1 MATIVFP
8 PSLRISGPEG
18 EGLPTIRFSA
28 SKKGKRVGPF
38 ENVQLYMPAGLQ
50 FQDSAQYNNIDL
62 GVISAARRAT
72 NNITRGNNL
81 ETGFSDEELKV
92 AGLKLA
98 DQFGLDSSLIGAEQ
112 LAQGV
117 AFNPQ
122 TALAFEG
129 VNLRTFTFQFT
140 LVPESEKESKDIR
153 NIESFFRKYLYPE
166 ANGFIMEYPP
176 IFSIRFFDGQSDR
189 ESRYMPMIHDSYL
202 TGVDVQINPEG
213 NSFHRNSD
221 GYAPTA
227 TQISLSFA
235 EGRMLSR
242 HDIYNKTGLEYNY
255 DRPNSA
261 GITAESIPPAEESGG
276 QG

>member
-1 MATIVFP
+1 MTTVVFP
-8 PSLRISGPEG
+8 PSLRTSGPEG

-28 SKKGKRVGPF
+28 SKRGATVGEF
-38 ENVQLYMPAGLQ
+38 ENVQLYMPSGLQ
-50 FQDSAQYNNIDL
+50 FQDSATYNNIDL
-62 GVISAARRAT
+62 GVISAARRGINAT
-72 NNITRGNNL
+72 KSGTSL
-81 ETGFSDEELKV
+81 EKEFSGADELMV

-112 LAQGV
+112 LARGV

-129 VNLRTFTFQFT
+129 VNLRTFSFAFT

-153 NIESFFRKYLYPE
+153 DIESFFRKYLYPR
-166 ANGFIMEYPP
+166 ATGFVMHYPP
-176 IFSIRFFDGQSDR
+176 IFSIRFFDGQSDK

-202 TGVDVQINPEG
+202 TGLDVQINPSG

-227 TQISLSFA
+227 TQITLSFA

-242 HDIYNKTGLEYNY
+242 HDIYHKTGLEYNY

-261 GITAESIPPAEESGG
+261 GITAESIPPVEEGEG
-276 QG
+276 

>member
-1 MATIVFP
+1 MATITFP
-8 PSLRISGPEG
+8 PSLRTSGPDG

-28 SKKGKRVGPF
+28 SKKGASVGEF
-38 ENVQLYMPAGLQ
+38 ENVQLYMPSGLQ
-50 FQDSAQYNNIDL
+50 FQDSASYNNIDL
-62 GVISAARRAT
+62 GVIQAAKSLVQQKDGT
-72 NNITRGNNL
+72 NVLGNGL
-81 ETGFSDEELKV
+81 TEDQISV

-98 DQFGLDSSLIGAEQ
+98 DKLGADQSLTGATA
-112 LAQGV
+112 LGQGI

-129 VNLRTFTFQFT
+129 VNLRTFSFAFT
-140 LVPESEKESKDIR
+140 LVPESEKDSKSIR

-166 ANGFIMEYPP
+166 VTGFVAKYPP
-176 IFSIRFFDGQSDR
+176 IFSIRFYDGRSDI

-202 TGVDVQINPEG
+202 TGMDLQINPEG
-213 NSFHRNSD
+213 NSFHRTSN

-227 TQISLSFA
+227 TQLTLSFA

-242 HDIYNKTGLEYNY
+242 HDIYKEKGLEYDY

-261 GITAESIPPAEESGG
+261 GITAETSGG
-276 QG
+276 E

>member
-1 MATIVFP
+1 MATITFP
-8 PSLRISGPEG
+8 PSLRTSGPNG

-28 SKKGKRVGPF
+28 SKKGVGVGEF
-38 ENVQLYMPAGLQ
+38 ENVQLYMPQGLQ

-62 GVISAARRAT
+62 GVIQAARQIGNTAT
-72 NNITRGNNL
+72 SGKEFKDAVNP
-81 ETGFSDEELKV
+81 DQVMV

-98 DQFGLDSSLIGAEQ
+98 DKLGADQ
-112 LAQGV
+112 SVTGSQALAQGV

-129 VNLRTFTFQFT
+129 VNLRTFSFAFT
-140 LVPESEKESKDIR
+140 LVPESEKESKSIR
-153 NIESFFRKYLYPE
+153 DIESFFRKYLYPE
-166 ANGFIMEYPP
+166 VTGFVARYPP
-176 IFSIRFFDGQSDR
+176 IFSIRFYDGQSDT
-189 ESRYMPMIHDSYL
+189 ESRYLPMIHDSYL

-227 TQISLSFA
+227 VQLTLSFA

-242 HDIYNKTGLEYNY
+242 HDIYRKDSLEYDY
-255 DRPNSA
+255 SRPNSA
-261 GITAESIPPAEESGG
+261 GITAETATPPEEGG
-276 QG
+276 NG

>member
-8 PSLRISGPEG
+8 PSLRTSGPEG

-38 ENVQLYMPAGLQ
+38 ENVQLYMPSGLQ
-50 FQDSAQYNNIDL
+50 FQDSAQYNNVDL
-62 GVISAARRAT
+62 GVISAINQGAAAVKE
-72 NNITRGNNL
+72 GDKFKDA
-81 ETGFSDEELKV
+81 FSSEELSV

-98 DQFGLDSSLIGAEQ
+98 NQVGVDSSVTGAQQ
-112 LAQGV
+112 LAQGI

-166 ANGFIMEYPP
+166 ANGFILEYPP

-202 TGVDVQINPEG
+202 TGLDVQINPEG

-261 GITAESIPPAEESGG
+261 GITAESASPPEESGG

>member
-8 PSLRISGPEG
+8 PSLRTSGPEG

-50 FQDSAQYNNIDL
+50 FQDSASYNNIDL
-62 GVISAARRAT
+62 GVISAARKST
-72 NNITRGNNL
+72 NNITSGNNL
-81 ETGFSDEELKV
+81 ETGFSDDELKV

-98 DQFGLDSSLIGAEQ
+98 DQFGVDSSLVGAEQ
-112 LAQGV
+112 LARGI

-261 GITAESIPPAEESGG
+261 GITAESIPPIEESGG